1 MKVVKDMRKILCLGP
16 RIYQENKHK
25 MGKVWLNNSR
35 SAKQIKKSQ
44 NLEALFDEKLNMSV
58 AGSD

>member
-1 MKVVKDMRKILCLGP
+1 
-16 RIYQENKHK
+16 